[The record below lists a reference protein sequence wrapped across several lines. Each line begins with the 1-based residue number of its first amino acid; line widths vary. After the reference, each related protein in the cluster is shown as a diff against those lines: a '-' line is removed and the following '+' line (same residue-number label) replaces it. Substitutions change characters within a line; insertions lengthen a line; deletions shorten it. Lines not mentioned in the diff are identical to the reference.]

1 MPDLKVRRVTVSSA
15 AAPIATLGID
25 FGTTNTVMALSLPGQ
40 EAQVVTLQGPAG
52 GLSSFRSALGFQ
64 IIPAADGSAPER
76 LISAGPWA
84 VETYLE
90 DPLETRFIQ
99 SFKNFAASAAF
110 SETVIDG
117 RRYRFEDLLAVFME
131 QVRHHAGEGLANLPP
146 RVIVGRPVTFAGG
159 NPNEPLALERYQAAF
174 TQLGFGD
181 IRYAY
186 EPVGAAFY
194 FARSLKETATV
205 LVADFGGGTSDFSI
219 IRFEPTPDGLRST
232 PLGRAGV
239 GIAGDAFDYR
249 IIDNLVSP
257 ELGKGTTYTAMGKT
271 LPVPQRYFTAFAKW
285 EQLALLRASRDM
297 KDIRGLVRNADEPE
311 KMERLVEVLDE
322 NYGYALYQSVSAL
335 KIALSSQDEAEFVF
349 AQGDVDIRHTVSRDT
364 FEGWIAPELTQIEGA
379 VDLALERAGMAPEG
393 IDRVFLTGG
402 TSFVP
407 AVRRMFVDRFS
418 EERIESGSEFESI
431 ASGLALIGQETDL
444 DMWSEAQNAA

>member
-25 FGTTNTVMALSLPGQ
+25 FGTTNTVMALSVPGQ

-52 GLSSFRSALGFQ
+52 
-64 IIPAADGSAPER
+64 
-76 LISAGPWA
+76 
-84 VETYLE
+84 
-90 DPLETRFIQ
+90 
-99 SFKNFAASAAF
+99 AAF

-146 RVIVGRPVTFAGG
+146 RVIVGRPVPFAGG

-271 LPVPQRYFTAFAKW
+271 LP
-285 EQLALLRASRDM
+285 
-297 KDIRGLVRNADEPE
+297 
-311 KMERLVEVLDE
+311 MERLVEVLDE

-349 AQGDVDIRHTVSRDT
+349 AQGDVDIRHIVSRDT

-444 DMWSEAQNAA
+444 DMWSETQNAA